1 MTQFRNELIDAKNNS
16 KIESETPANE
26 GTINRFIVET
36 YWEAIRTVE
45 LDVLLKSGKQTK
57 IRSSL
62 SFWQEEEGSE
72 PYYCVSFWEIPQDSY
87 TVLLIKST
95 SKTQKIRQPDADSL
109 IYIEMQFMTILK
121 TQSF

>member
-1 MTQFRNELIDAKNNS
+1 MKV
-16 KIESETPANE
+16 
-26 GTINRFIVET
+26 TINRFIVET

-87 TVLLIKST
+87 TVLTYKIEHRRPRKSD
-95 SKTQKIRQPDADSL
+95 SQTQ
-109 IYIEMQFMTILK
+109 TH
-121 TQSF
+121 